1 MALGR
6 PANKDTQNN
15 VVVHTIGRHRYAS
28 TKVFT
33 VGEDG
38 MKRYTHTSIEAR
50 SKTGTGSIWGRTTS
64 TLRWRSATG
73 SSFQWP
79 GT

>member
-38 MKRYTHTSIEAR
+38 MKRYTLLTVTASAAFSVR
-50 SKTGTGSIWGRTTS
+50 GS
-64 TLRWRSATG
+64 AA
-73 SSFQWP
+73 F
-79 GT
+79 